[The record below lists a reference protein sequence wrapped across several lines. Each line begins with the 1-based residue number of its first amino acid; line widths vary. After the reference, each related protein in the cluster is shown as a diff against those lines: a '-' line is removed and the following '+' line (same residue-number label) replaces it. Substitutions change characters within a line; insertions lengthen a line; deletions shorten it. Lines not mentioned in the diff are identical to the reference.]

1 MKIDQTCIGVGL
13 LAVDLSQNNLGGPV
27 PPELQ
32 SLTSLALFNG
42 RNNMMSGNV
51 PAWLGTLSRLQVSE
65 QEEIWAKL
73 TTILTLLS
81 IVYALQCLLIPCKVL
96 IWAWAVLAC
105 SIWINVPGHACNVHC
120 GWLTN
125 MELSKGAYFNA
136 HVPSPIQSSKMCSR
150 WAHQIHKLFWD
161 QTRSSSYQSSI
172 IQTVISSFRIGVDQ
186 SQLHKSSQMYWA
198 LSPTSL

>member
-105 SIWINVPGHACNVHC
+105 STCAY
-120 GWLTN
+120 
-125 MELSKGAYFNA
+125 ELMSLAMLA
-136 HVPSPIQSSKMCSR
+136 
-150 WAHQIHKLFWD
+150 
-161 QTRSSSYQSSI
+161 TSI
-172 IQTVISSFRIGVDQ
+172 VDG
-186 SQLHKSSQMYWA
+186 
-198 LSPTSL
+198 